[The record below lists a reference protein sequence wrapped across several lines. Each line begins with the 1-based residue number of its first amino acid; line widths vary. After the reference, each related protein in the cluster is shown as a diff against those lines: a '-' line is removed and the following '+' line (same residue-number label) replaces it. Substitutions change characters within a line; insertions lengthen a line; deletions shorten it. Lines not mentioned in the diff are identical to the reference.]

1 MFPDSKIAQKS
12 QLEKTKCAYLVNYGM
27 KPFVKDQLLKNI
39 VVSMFY
45 TVSFDESMNRVLQY
59 EQIDVQVC

>member
-1 MFPDSKIAQKS
+1 
-12 QLEKTKCAYLVNYGM
+12 M

-39 VVSMFY
+39 VVSTFY